1 MDVQDIIAQVSAALA
16 DAPEKLQGL
25 VSDPK
30 GTIEELTGHDLGDID
45 PSEIVDGI
53 KSHIAEGGLDLG
65 GLDLGNL
72 AEGLG
77 DALENSPL
85 GGNRRQPGRPL
96 RQEVG
101 PAPANARGQG
111 DEARAAS
118 SPLRS
123 TMVPSVTS

>member
-1 MDVQDIIAQVSAALA
+1 MDVQDIISQVSAALA

-30 GTIEELTGHDLGDID
+30 GTIEELAGHELGDID

-85 GGNRRQPGRPL
+85 GGIADSLGGL
-96 RQEVG
+96 FG
-101 PAPANARGQG
+101 KK
-111 DEARAAS
+111 
-118 SPLRS
+118 
-123 TMVPSVTS
+123 

>member
-30 GTIEELTGHDLGDID
+30 GTIEELTGHDLGDVD

-53 KSHIAEGGLDLG
+53 KSHVAEGGIDLG

-77 DALENSPL
+77 GALENSPL
-85 GGNRRQPGRPL
+85 GGIADSLGGL
-96 RQEVG
+96 FG
-101 PAPANARGQG
+101 KK
-111 DEARAAS
+111 
-118 SPLRS
+118 
-123 TMVPSVTS
+123 

>member
-1 MDVQDIIAQVSAALA
+1 MDVQDIISQVSAALA

-30 GTIEELTGHDLGDID
+30 GTIEELTGHELGDID

-65 GLDLGNL
+65 NIT
-72 AEGLG
+72 EGLG

-85 GGNRRQPGRPL
+85 GGIADTIGGL
-96 RQEVG
+96 FG
-101 PAPANARGQG
+101 KK
-111 DEARAAS
+111 
-118 SPLRS
+118 
-123 TMVPSVTS
+123 

>member
-30 GTIEELTGHDLGDID
+30 GTIEELTGHDLGDVD

-53 KSHIAEGGLDLG
+53 KSHIAEGGLVLG

-77 DALENSPL
+77 GMLENGPL
-85 GGNRRQPGRPL
+85 GGIADSLGGL
-96 RQEVG
+96 FG
-101 PAPANARGQG
+101 KK
-111 DEARAAS
+111 
-118 SPLRS
+118 
-123 TMVPSVTS
+123 

>member
-30 GTIEELTGHDLGDID
+30 GTIEELTGHELGDID

-65 GLDLGNL
+65 GHDLGGI
-72 AEGLG
+72 AENIEG
-77 DALENSPL
+77 ALENSPL
-85 GGNRRQPGRPL
+85 GGIADTIGGL
-96 RQEVG
+96 FG
-101 PAPANARGQG
+101 KK
-111 DEARAAS
+111 
-118 SPLRS
+118 
-123 TMVPSVTS
+123 